1 MDEEQRLKMA
11 VIQHFG
17 SQLIMNLIK
26 EEEERGILKILQM
39 SSGFAG
45 AAAQQSISPF
55 QTITKSLS
63 CSLETLRLLDE
74 GEARQE
80 TWHEDYIIQ
89 QMCAGNTNIIYS
101 PFIMT
106 CAS

>member
-1 MDEEQRLKMA
+1 MDDEQRLKTA
-11 VIQHFG
+11 VMQHIAC
-17 SQLIMNLIK
+17 QLILNLIK
-26 EEEERGILKILQM
+26 EEEDRGILTILQM
-39 SSGFAG
+39 RNGFAG
-45 AAAQQSISPF
+45 AAAQHSISPL

-74 GEARQE
+74 GEARQQ